1 MNTTLRS
8 PYSRLERKRR
18 RQWIATWV
26 LLIAAVLAWAVTLV
40 WAAERQGQKEAAEE
54 IQFHVNPP
62 AVSIDE
68 IKAEIAVRTDHP
80 GRFYY
85 RQEIP
90 LDRYLQETLY
100 SAAME
105 WGIPYELAVAVC
117 WRETEYRNLVTPV
130 EMADGEIR
138 TYYGMMAVCDKYAPE
153 YMALCGIDNLDT
165 EENRLRVGCCMLG
178 QHIKNE
184 GSVRAAL
191 CRYSGDNEGWYA
203 DSVLRKMGE
212 LME

>member
-1 MNTTLRS
+1 MKRNQMTLRS
-8 PYSRLERKRR
+8 PRSRLERRR
-18 RQWIATWV
+18 RRAYVFAWAIV
-26 LLIAAVLAWAVTLV
+26 GAVLAAVAV
-40 WAAERQGQKEAAEE
+40 WARCAAEE
-54 IQFHVNPP
+54 RTEIRFPVNPP
-62 AVSIDE
+62 AVPIE
-68 IKAEIAVRTDHP
+68 EVKAEIAVRTDHP
-80 GRFYY
+80 NRFYY

-100 SAAME
+100 NAAME
-105 WGIPYELAVAVC
+105 WGVPYELAVAVC
-117 WRETEYRNLVTPV
+117 WRETQYRNLVTPV

-138 TYYGMMAVCDKYAPE
+138 IYYGMMAVCDKYAPE

-191 CRYSGDNEGWYA
+191 CRYSGDDAGWYA
-203 DSVLRKMGE
+203 DDVLRKMGE

>member
-1 MNTTLRS
+1 MT
-8 PYSRLERKRR
+8 RLQRKRR
-18 RQWIATWV
+18 RQWIAIY
-26 LLIAAVLAWAVTLV
+26 LILAEVILALAAVIV
-40 WAAERQGQKEAAEE
+40 WAEPREEKAEVK
-54 IQFHVNPP
+54 FPVNPP
-62 AVSIDE
+62 AVSIE
-68 IKAEIAVRTDHP
+68 ELKAEIAVRTDHP
-80 GRFYY
+80 NPFFY

-105 WGIPYELAVAVC
+105 WGVPYELAVAVC
-117 WRETEYRNLVTPV
+117 WRETQYRNLVTPV
-130 EMADGEIR
+130 EMADGEVR

-178 QHIKNE
+178 QHIKKE

-191 CRYSGDNEGWYA
+191 CRYSGDDEGWYA
-203 DSVLRKMGE
+203 DDVLRKMGE

>member
-8 PYSRLERKRR
+8 PYSRLERRRR

-26 LLIAAVLAWAVTLV
+26 ILVAAVLAWVVTLV
-40 WAAERQGQKEAAEE
+40 WAVERQGQEEAAE
-54 IQFHVNPP
+54 IHFHVNPP
-62 AVSIDE
+62 AVSIE
-68 IKAEIAVRTDHP
+68 ELKAEIAVRTDHP
-80 GRFYY
+80 NPFFY

-90 LDRYLQETLY
+90 LDKYLQETLY

-105 WGIPYELAVAVC
+105 WGVPYELAVAVC
-117 WRETEYRNLVTPV
+117 WRETQYRNLVTPV
-130 EMADGEIR
+130 EMADGEVR
-138 TYYGMMAVCDKYAPE
+138 TYYGMMAVCDKYAQE

-191 CRYSGDNEGWYA
+191 CRYSGDDEGWYA
-203 DSVLRKMGE
+203 DDVLRKMGE
-212 LME
+212 LMA

>member
-1 MNTTLRS
+1 MT
-8 PYSRLERKRR
+8 RLERRR
-18 RQWIATWV
+18 ERRKTWMMIAVIVTAFVLTV
-26 LLIAAVLAWAVTLV
+26 LLCKGCGTKA
-40 WAAERQGQKEAAEE
+40 AAEE
-54 IQFHVNPP
+54 VHFPVNPP
-62 AVSIDE
+62 AVSIE
-68 IKAEIAVRTDHP
+68 ELKAEIAVRTEHP
-80 GRFYY
+80 NPFFY

-90 LDRYLQETLY
+90 LDKYLQETLY
-100 SAAME
+100 NAAME
-105 WGIPYELAVAVC
+105 WGVPYELAVAVC
-117 WRETEYRNLVTPV
+117 WRETQYRNLVTPV

-212 LME
+212 LMA

>member
-1 MNTTLRS
+1 M
-8 PYSRLERKRR
+8 
-18 RQWIATWV
+18 
-26 LLIAAVLAWAVTLV
+26 
-40 WAAERQGQKEAAEE
+40 
-54 IQFHVNPP
+54 
-62 AVSIDE
+62 
-68 IKAEIAVRTDHP
+68 
-80 GRFYY
+80 
-85 RQEIP
+85 
-90 LDRYLQETLY
+90 
-100 SAAME
+100 
-105 WGIPYELAVAVC
+105 C
-117 WRETEYRNLVTPV
+117 VTPV

-191 CRYSGDNEGWYA
+191 CRYSGDDEGWYA
-203 DSVLRKMGE
+203 DDVLRKMGE

>member
-8 PYSRLERKRR
+8 PYSRLERRRR

-26 LLIAAVLAWAVTLV
+26 ILIAAVLAWAVTLV
-40 WAAERQGQKEAAEE
+40 WAAERQGQKAAEE
-54 IQFHVNPP
+54 PRFYVNPP

-80 GRFYY
+80 SRFYY
-85 RQEIP
+85 RQDIP
-90 LDRYLQETLY
+90 LDKYLQETLY

-105 WGIPYELAVAVC
+105 WGVPYELAVAVC

-130 EMADGEIR
+130 EMADGEVR

-153 YMALCGIDNLDT
+153 YMALCGVDHLDT